1 MADDALTVVD
11 ASSTQR
17 TLRSRDVASGV
28 QAQKIDAS
36 PWVPTTTGHL
46 DSQDVTTSSGV
57 TLSPPAGSTHLL
69 VTVEDND
76 VRFTEDG
83 STSPTT
89 GATGTGMVLPAG
101 FIGELAIPVGGGLKF
116 IAVSATAELNGS
128 YRKYV

>member
-1 MADDALTVVD
+1 MADDALTVVIAD
-11 ASSTQR
+11 NT
-17 TLRSRDVASGV
+17 TKTIRSREVATGIYGH
-28 QAQKIDAS
+28 KIDAS

-46 DSQDVTTSSGV
+46 DSQQVTTSSVV

-89 GATGTGMVLPAG
+89 GATGTGMLLQAG